1 MKKTLL
7 TALVIAASVC
17 TAFAQDQK
25 ATTTSDA
32 PVVKEADQK
41 STEAKKAQ
49 EWNELVKTELK
60 LTDEQ
65 QQKIAELNKV
75 FGERRQSIHNNTTLT
90 DEEKSQ
96 KKMALKKAWDT
107 QFLNLLTPEQ
117 HAKYKELLETKC
129 K

>member
-17 TAFAQDQK
+17 TAIAQDHK
-25 ATTTSDA
+25 TTTSSDA

-41 STEAKKAQ
+41 AAQAKKAQ
-49 EWNELVKTELK
+49 EWQELLKTELK
-60 LTDEQ
+60 LTEEQ
-65 QQKIAELNKV
+65 QTKIAELNKA
-75 FGERRQSIHNNTTLT
+75 FSERRQAIHNNTTLN
-90 DEEKSQ
+90 DEAKTE

-107 QFLNLLTPEQ
+107 QFLQILTPEQ
-117 HAKYKELLETKC
+117 QVRYKELVEAKG